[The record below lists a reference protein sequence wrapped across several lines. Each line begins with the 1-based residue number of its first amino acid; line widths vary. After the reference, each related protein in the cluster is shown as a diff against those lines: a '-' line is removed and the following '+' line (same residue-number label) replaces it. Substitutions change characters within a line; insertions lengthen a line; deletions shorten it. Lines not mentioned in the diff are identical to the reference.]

1 MIIDAKSIIIT
12 LLVVATAGVYGLKFV
27 RKFALQIAQENHDAV
42 VAMEQ
47 EEEHQRLKK
56 ERAADAAAA
65 AAFAKVEPI
74 LKVSQEKNKKAG
86 SPSTVTATAT
96 TAATLASNEV

>member
-12 LLVVATAGVYGLKFV
+12 LLVVTVGGVYGLKFI

-47 EEEHQRLKK
+47 EEEQQRLKK
-56 ERAADAAAA
+56 ERAADAATA

-74 LKVSQEKNKKAG
+74 LKVSSDNTKKAG
-86 SPSTVTATAT
+86 AGVPA
-96 TAATLASNEV
+96 LASNEV

>member
-1 MIIDAKSIIIT
+1 MIIDAKSIVIT
-12 LLVVATAGVYGLKFV
+12 LLVVAAAGAYGLKFV
-27 RKFALQIAQENHDAV
+27 RRFALQIAQENHDAV

-47 EEEHQRLKK
+47 EEEQQRLKK

-74 LKVSQEKNKKAG
+74 LKIDSNKKMPAG
-86 SPSTVTATAT
+86 SS
-96 TAATLASNEV
+96 AAASSNTLASNEV

>member
-1 MIIDAKSIIIT
+1 MIIDAKSIIVT
-12 LLVVATAGVYGLKFV
+12 LIVVLGAGIYGLKFV

-42 VAMEQ
+42 AAMDQQ
-47 EEEHQRLKK
+47 EEQQRLKK

-74 LKVSQEKNKKAG
+74 LKVDNKIAPSPAASTPAAG
-86 SPSTVTATAT
+86 AEPAISPTQSADV
-96 TAATLASNEV
+96 

>member
-1 MIIDAKSIIIT
+1 MIIDAKSILIT
-12 LLVVATAGVYGLKFV
+12 LMVVSAAGIYGLKFI

-42 VAMEQ
+42 AAMDQQ
-47 EEEHQRLKK
+47 EEQQRLKK

-74 LKVSQEKNKKAG
+74 LKVSGDTKM
-86 SPSTVTATAT
+86 
-96 TAATLASNEV
+96 TAAAAAAAKSSEQAISTKQSADV